1 MKAKLTITYTLDG
14 LPGHFDD
21 HPDGHEIDARRTLVA
36 SLKGTGNMAPK
47 PVPMVG
53 GFVTDT
59 HVTVDL
65 YSE

>member
-14 LPGHFDD
+14 LPGYFDD
-21 HPDGHEIDARRTLVA
+21 HPTPDEIDARRNMVA
-36 SLKGTGNMAPK
+36 SLKQAGVNMPK